1 MWLFLQHMYFSII
14 TRIMTDN
21 TISGHSFPGGASGK
35 DCACQCRRW
44 KRHRFDPWIGRSP
57 GEGHGNPIQ
66 YFCLQNSMDRRAY
79 RKFHGAEKMEGRYS
93 GVDVNQSLVRGI

>member
-1 MWLFLQHMYFSII
+1 
-14 TRIMTDN
+14 MTDN

-66 YFCLQNSMDRRAY
+66 YFVCRIPWTEEPSGLHVVANSRTQLKQLSTHAQM
-79 RKFHGAEKMEGRYS
+79 
-93 GVDVNQSLVRGI
+93 LGIPYKIWGYLY